1 MFSELCGISVGII
14 WLYALLIF
22 VAPDWF
28 FGTYLYKGGVWNDFK
43 RTLGTSPTNQGILTH
58 LLWGVSLSWLSWGGT
73 GYLAAIYYVE
83 NPDSRRVFALGNVAL
98 WASWCLLDSYVRS
111 KNLYSAFASSA
122 NFVLVAGMTA
132 GWVVVASV
140 Q

>member
-1 MFSELCGISVGII
+1 MFSELAAISVGVI

-22 VAPDWF
+22 IAPDWF

-58 LLWGVSLSWLSWGGT
+58 LLWESRSHGSRGGT

-83 NPDSRRVFALGNVAL
+83 DPDSRRVFALGNVAL
-98 WASWCLLDSYVRS
+98 WASWCLLDGYVRS